1 MELQG
6 IIDQF
11 LNKKIL
17 IIGDVMLDKYTIGHV
32 SRINPEA
39 PVPVL
44 AVEKEIYKPGGAGN
58 VALNVRNLSGN
69 ENVYLF
75 GFVGEDPNG
84 RELKRILENKGIK
97 CYFEKNSTTIM
108 KERII
113 GRSSGQEQ
121 QMVRV
126 DREEIADKKIM
137 GYINKLLEIAAE
149 VDKIIIS
156 DYGKGAI
163 TIDLINYL
171 IPYKNKIIIDPK
183 PSNKSFREI
192 YKDVFLIT
200 PNKKEALEMSGCD
213 NIKDAGYFLKNEFKS
228 NILITMGKDGILF
241 FPIEKDLVHI
251 PTNPK
256 ESFEE
261 TGAGDTTIA
270 ALALAI
276 KDNTPNSI
284 INAAKLANYA
294 AGITI
299 EHMGTYSPSL
309 EELKLALKNENTEF
323 RTT

>member
-1 MELQG
+1 MELQS
-6 IIDQF
+6 ILDQF
-11 LNKKIL
+11 PNKKIL

-39 PVPVL
+39 PVPIL

-69 ENVYLF
+69 VYLF

-84 RELKRILENKGIK
+84 RELKRILEERGIK

-126 DREEIADKKIM
+126 DREEISDKKIIRS
-137 GYINKLLEIAAE
+137 INELLKIAAE

-163 TIDLINYL
+163 TIDLMNHL
-171 IPYKNKIIIDPK
+171 TPHKNKIIIDPK
-183 PSNKSFREI
+183 PSNKSFIEI
-192 YKDVFLIT
+192 YKNVFLIT

-213 NIKDAGYFLKNEFKS
+213 NIKDAGYFLRNEFKS
-228 NILITMGKDGILF
+228 NILITMGKDGMILF
-241 FPIEKDLVHI
+241 PIDGQSVNIETI
-251 PTNPK
+251 PQ

-261 TGAGDTTIA
+261 TGAGDTTIVT
-270 ALALAI
+270 LALSLY
-276 KDNTPNSI
+276 DNSI
-284 INAAKLANYA
+284 QSIVNAAKLANFA

-299 EHMGTYSPSL
+299 KHMGAYCPTM
-309 EELKLALKNENTEF
+309 EELKQTISKNENTKS